1 MLKNF
6 VMIFMPGL
14 FIITVFSGIF
24 ININIENGKNI
35 IKIRQLNNSEIV
47 GVNVNSIFE
56 DIKSDGNIIL
66 NSSEIK
72 AYVGNSAEPNN
83 QNELKRIFSNMMTNK
98 KIYDSIRFV
107 GIDGYEKVRVNDAD
121 NGATIAVT
129 DSELEDKGNQTYF
142 AEGMKLNPGEIY
154 ISPMDLSMTGDE
166 IEMPIKPLMRL
177 VLPVFNDQNERQG
190 ILVLNYLAKNML
202 DQIENYSKSNMDMKI
217 LLLNNEGYYL
227 LSENSNK
234 EFSFVYGDQQG
245 GSFSQENPE
254 IWQAILNNGSGYF
267 DDGKDLYFYA
277 PLYPLEGYR
286 NLHWVLVGAAPL
298 DVLGVFANEDNRM
311 IVLIAAL
318 LVLVLAIIS
327 LVVSW
332 LLLIRKEASSREK
345 ITDGIFKNSKE
356 GIMIMDAEMR
366 IVYINKAFSTITG
379 YPEDEVMGQKPI
391 DFKSSDKLREVYS
404 NIWKTV
410 NEEGNWQG
418 EIVDVR
424 KDGTTYPKYITISK
438 IFDSKSDT
446 LSNYLEVFEDLTN
459 TRITEEAIN
468 KIKHYDEVTGLPTQ
482 ALFELKTREFI
493 KQYDNMAIIILQV
506 TNFNA
511 LYDNLGKKSGTILI
525 NEASRRIQTFLRDED
540 LLGLLHKD
548 QFIIA
553 RINSNDKLEMG
564 HLMNKM
570 MTYLKEPV
578 VIENE
583 KVYLN
588 VSIGIAVF
596 QEDSA
601 DLEKLIEY
609 GNIAK
614 NYALQTG
621 DNTYVF
627 YEKEIRVNYLNNLKL
642 ETELR
647 SALEKNELSLA
658 YQPQVQVETRAI
670 IASEALLRWNNENLG
685 PVSPGQFIPVAERT
699 DLIIPIGNWVLEEAI
714 KQNKKWY
721 DITNKKIV
729 VAVNLSPIQFKRS
742 DLPQII
748 KELLEKYQMP
758 AELLEI
764 EITEGILVENMEGTS
779 LQLEKIK
786 ALGVKV
792 AIDDFGTGYSS
803 LKYLQ
808 NFNFDK
814 LKIDREFIKDYPQ
827 HDTGSI
833 AKTILN
839 LAAQMDINVIAEGVE
854 TQEQFLFLKENHCQQ
869 IQGYYFHK
877 PLSAK
882 DFEMLLTEK
891 ITDRVD

>member
-6 VMIFMPGL
+6 VMIFVPGL
-14 FIITVFSGIF
+14 LIVAVLAGIF
-24 ININIENGKNI
+24 ININIDNGKNI

-47 GVNVNSIFE
+47 SFNVNSIFE

-66 NSSEIK
+66 SSSEIK
-72 AYVGNSAEPNN
+72 AYVANAAEVNN

-121 NGATIAVT
+121 NGTTIAVT